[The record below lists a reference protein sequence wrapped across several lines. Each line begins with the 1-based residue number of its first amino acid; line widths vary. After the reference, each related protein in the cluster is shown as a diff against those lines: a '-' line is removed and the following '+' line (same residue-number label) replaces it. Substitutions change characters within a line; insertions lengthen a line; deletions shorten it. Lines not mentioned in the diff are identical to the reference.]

1 MFNENFGY
9 DYNDD
14 YDYYYNHNLPF
25 LEIQETLENYDLREK
40 HRFEPNIDKNYESNI
55 INQQPTSK
63 FTRQKI
69 FFIKKEIKLNEKNK
83 DRKLNRDNYSCIIV
97 QRNIFFLFTKNTK
110 TNIFNDIK

>member
-25 LEIQETLENYDLREK
+25 PEIQETLENYDLREK

-83 DRKLNRDNYSCIIV
+83 ARKLNRDNYSYILFKE
-97 QRNIFFLFTKNTK
+97 IFSFYSQKYKNK
-110 TNIFNDIK
+110 YLQ